1 MKKLYEKPLTTAVE
15 SLTDEE
21 LLLSASGGYTT
32 DDAFSRRRRVN
43 DWDDEDD
50 WDVITRDYLIYC
62 D

>member
-32 DDAFSRRRRVN
+32 DDAFSRRHG
-43 DWDDEDD
+43 DIYWDDEEDFQNS
-50 WDVITRDYLIYC
+50 VE
-62 D
+62 